1 MPASATSRKGDR
13 QLRKITIAVV
23 AFLLA
28 IGLSGCSEY
37 IWNFCVNGV
46 YTAEYV
52 VMKDGDHIR
61 SQYGY
66 DGWIVVDVSI
76 ANITDSMHTLASYN
90 NQFLLIDMDE
100 GKYYDNAAFVDSMYG
115 IDWDLPVYSRSTIRA
130 ELYFDAPPGILEEHQ
145 IGIVMKD
152 GVYVEPTA
160 MGAVPL
166 SEAPPPLTG
175 GAQEGGRQ

>member
-1 MPASATSRKGDR
+1 MA
-13 QLRKITIAVV
+13 I
-23 AFLLA
+23 LLA
-28 IGLSGCSEY
+28 VGLSGCDGY

-52 VMKDGDHIR
+52 VLKNGNHIR

-76 ANITDSMHTLASYN
+76 ANITDSMHTLNSFN
-90 NQFLLIDMDE
+90 EQFFLVDLDE
-100 GKYYDNAAFVDSMYG
+100 EKYYYNSAFVDSMYG
-115 IDWDLPVYSRSTIRA
+115 IDWALPVYSRSTIRA
-130 ELYFDAPPGILEEHQ
+130 ELYFDAPPSILEEHQ

-160 MGAVPL
+160 MAVMPATDGFKPL
-166 SEAPPPLTG
+166 PGIKQQG
-175 GAQEGGRQ
+175 GGQ